1 MPINDAQKRDLTD
14 LRAAATQRQ
23 HEQLQYYAKRLLGQ
37 LDYFVALAVVMERVY
52 GFLDIF
58 ESYYPDEAWVRAM
71 LVGIT
76 SFGIAPDDSTAAAA
90 LEQSFITPG
99 AGNYIKAIFDVTQAM
114 QKRHTSEARISF
126 MTSAIEN
133 AIMAELAE
141 AWYGE
146 RTDDWEQVR
155 ANRVDPSTGAFS
167 DPQAA
172 QIAYAFW
179 TDPNTAALD
188 TACWQEVAD
197 HLEKQFNRT

>member
-1 MPINDAQKRDLTD
+1 MPINDAQKRDLAD
-14 LRAAATQRQ
+14 LRAAAEQRQ
-23 HEQLQYYAKRLLGQ
+23 HEQLQYHAKRLLGQ

-52 GFLDIF
+52 SFLDIF
-58 ESYYPDEAWVRAM
+58 ESYYPDETWIRAM

-90 LEQSFITPG
+90 LEQSFTSPG
-99 AGNYIKAIFDVTQAM
+99 AGNYIKAVYDVTQAM
-114 QKRHTSEARISF
+114 QKKHTSEARISF

-133 AIMAELAE
+133 TIMAELAE

-146 RTDDWEQVR
+146 RLDEWEQVH
-155 ANRVDPSTGAFS
+155 ANQN

-179 TDPNTAALD
+179 TDPHTAALD

-197 HLEKQFNRT
+197 HLEQQFNRT